1 MKYVKLKPN
10 SKVPA
15 TLHGHHDAT
24 DIKPEGNYGIVLDGE
39 YVAIDFDSDHPERR
53 AIEDSLP
60 FTWKQ
65 RTARQDAKG
74 IHYLYRL
81 PIGYKGTNTTI
92 KASDSTKI
100 ADVKFNGYIVGPGS
114 SIDGRLYTHL
124 EGQNPREIQIA
135 TLDRLLGPV
144 KALKKD
150 SKNPDEFDVMPDG
163 IRDNSLHK
171 IGSALRGVGY
181 SENGI
186 RESLAA
192 LLGSGLIEQP
202 EGREIEAIDLKR
214 LAHSCIKYDTE
225 IEHPFTVKL
234 WRTANDLPDEQPIL
248 EWILYGFIPQH
259 KLTFQYGTGGIG
271 KSTWVPHLVG
281 ILLKK
286 GLRIGFSATEET
298 FEHFSNGVRLGMDN
312 FDKSLFNNLFDID
325 NDWRF
330 PKDEQRLREAL
341 EQNHLDFIYFDSIYD
356 IFDSAMKGS
365 SLAEKARPILSP
377 LSVIAQEMKVTI
389 LGTFH
394 ENKSGDFNGPKDM
407 ENIPRALLHA
417 TSSKNRLK
425 LHVKKSNYRK
435 PNYDLLAIGEWI
447 PETNPNGTPVLE
459 RNKEGEIVQNE
470 IYVVRGLE
478 EVEIGDD
485 EEIEEPIV
493 KETISLYEL
502 ETNSSNDEA
511 YLRVYKCKEENPSW
525 GWMKIS
531 DTLGLSQSVVK
542 TRLAK
547 ISKEN

>member
-15 TLHGHHDAT
+15 TMHGHHDAT
-24 DIKPEGNYGIVLDGE
+24 EVKPEGNYGIVLDGK
-39 YVAIDFDSDHPERR
+39 YVVIDFDSNHPERR
-53 AIEDSLP
+53 EIEVSLP
-60 FTWKQ
+60 NTWQQ
-65 RTARQDAKG
+65 RTARTDALG
-74 IHYLYRL
+74 MHYLYRV
-81 PIGYKGTNTTI
+81 PEGHKGNNTTI
-92 KASDSTKI
+92 RASDGTKI

-114 SIDGRLYTHL
+114 EIDGRPYLKVNDTPPLPISWTFL
-124 EGQNPREIQIA
+124 E
-135 TLDRLLGPV
+135 RLLGHA
-144 KALKKD
+144 KALKTHAKGA
-150 SKNPDEFDVMPDG
+150 DEFDVMPDG

-171 IGSALRGVGY
+171 IASALRGVGY
-181 SENGI
+181 SEPSI
-186 RESLAA
+186 RQGLVA
-192 LLGSGLIEQP
+192 LIDSGLVDQP
-202 EGREIEAIDLKR
+202 EGREVEGKDIDR
-214 LAHSCIKYDTE
+214 LAHSCMKYDTE
-225 IEHPFTVKL
+225 IEQPFTVKL

-248 EWILYGFIPQH
+248 EWILYGFIPQN

-281 ILLKK
+281 TLLKK
-286 GLRIGFSATEET
+286 GLRVGFSATEET
-298 FEHFSNGVRLGMDN
+298 FEHFSNGVRLGMEN
-312 FDKSLFNNLFDID
+312 FDKSLFDNLFDID

-356 IFDSAMKGS
+356 IFDSAMRGS

-377 LSVIAQEMKVTI
+377 LSIIAQEMKVTI

-417 TSSKNRLK
+417 TSSQDRLK

-459 RNKEGEIVQNE
+459 RNKEGNIVQNE

-478 EVEIGDD
+478 EIEIGDD
-485 EEIEEPIV
+485 EETEEVDV
-493 KETISLYEL
+493 KTTINLDELEPTISNDDAYWKVYNCLK
-502 ETNSSNDEA
+502 TNPAWGRFKIAEA
-511 YLRVYKCKEENPSW
+511 
-525 GWMKIS
+525 
-531 DTLGLSQSVVK
+531 TGLSERIVQK
-542 TRLAK
+542 RLEK
-547 ISKEN
+547 IA